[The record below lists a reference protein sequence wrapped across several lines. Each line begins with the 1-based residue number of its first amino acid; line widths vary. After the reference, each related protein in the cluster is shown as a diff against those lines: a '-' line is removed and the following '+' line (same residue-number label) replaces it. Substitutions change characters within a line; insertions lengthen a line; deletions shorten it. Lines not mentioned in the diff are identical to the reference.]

1 MSVWSSGGPAKLH
14 IRKNQNRSG
23 EKRKTTIV
31 EAESRQLGCIQV
43 VDKVDVL
50 CGSYA
55 TVQSSLHGDGVLWLV
70 KFGSMDVRRRS
81 DGKEACIPVE
91 KYQKQ

>member
-1 MSVWSSGGPAKLH
+1 
-14 IRKNQNRSG
+14 
-23 EKRKTTIV
+23 V

-50 CGSYA
+50 CRSYA

-70 KFGSMDVRRRS
+70 KFGSINVRRRS

-91 KYQKQ
+91 KRLRIKNSSTTKKEQNYL